1 MSHVAC
7 RMAHF
12 ARRILHGA
20 CRMLHVA
27 HSHATCHMGM
37 YAWVCMASHAA
48 CRGHYDDDGYF
59 WFSSRD
65 DDVIITAGYRVGPFE
80 VESALLEHPA
90 VAESAVVACPGIVKL
105 DAQGVR

>member
-1 MSHVAC
+1 MS
-7 RMAHF
+7 
-12 ARRILHGA
+12 
-20 CRMLHVA
+20 
-27 HSHATCHMGM
+27 
-37 YAWVCMASHAA
+37 SHAA

-90 VAESAVVACPGIVKL
+90 VAESAVVACPGTGSAAGGWMLEACADGTRHNAAIPACYCLVL
-105 DAQGVR
+105 PPLLQIIADASNHQCGKHLC